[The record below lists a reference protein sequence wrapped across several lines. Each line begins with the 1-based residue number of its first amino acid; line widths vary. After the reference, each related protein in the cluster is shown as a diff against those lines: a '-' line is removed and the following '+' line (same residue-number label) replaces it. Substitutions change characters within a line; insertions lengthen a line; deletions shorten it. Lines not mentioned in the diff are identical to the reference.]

1 MKLHDN
7 NGLIGRLQISRNGVV
22 ILDKKNLIVTTG
34 KDLSASRLMSNSD
47 NFIDHMGIGSD
58 VTPPAVGNLALGNQL
73 ARVSTTN
80 TRAGSVAKWE
90 ATFVPTVGTGTIT
103 EAGLFNAAVAGFMM
117 SRITFA
123 AIPKLDADE
132 LKFTWTIETQV

>member
-7 NGLIGRLQISRNGVV
+7 NGLVGRLRIERNGVC

-34 KDLSASRLMSNSD
+34 KDLSASRLMSNTD
-47 NFIDHMGIGSD
+47 NFIDNMAIGSSA
-58 VTPPAVGNLALGNQL
+58 TPPAIGDLALGNQL
-73 ARVSTTN
+73 ARVATTN
-80 TRAGSVAKWE
+80 SRAGSVAKWE
-90 ATFVPTVGTGTIT
+90 ATFAPGVGTGTIT
-103 EAGLFNAAVAGFMM
+103 EAGLFNAPAAGFMM